1 MRRRTG
7 GWTHT
12 HTLQAESQAKSTMNL
27 EGTGGWTHVCGYP
40 PHVTHT
46 SGRITG
52 KINDELGRVGSALV
66 LTRPG
71 PLTPPGVRVVED
83 SDGGATMIWV
93 LADRPPQVLEAH
105 LVAGVGSPRRRS
117 VGWIWGKRERERDQW
132 DACVRSSVEW
142 ISLFE
147 VFPAIKKDGAYFFAT
162 KKVRASLYTIVQ
174 LYRALHTTRSVFG
187 PNSE

>member
-1 MRRRTG
+1 MEVPSLWSLRTLTTKPLPTYIHQAKNPTIRCDDEQG
-7 GWTHT
+7 DEHT

-117 VGWIWGKRERERDQW
+117 VGWIWGKRERERPMR
-132 DACVRSSVEW
+132 CVC
-142 ISLFE
+142 
-147 VFPAIKKDGAYFFAT
+147 
-162 KKVRASLYTIVQ
+162 
-174 LYRALHTTRSVFG
+174 ALLGWMDFTFWGFSCH
-187 PNSE
+187 